1 MPEETTIGTTM
12 DNMPWLIKAVMLF
25 GSTFGMPA
33 LILGF
38 YLAQDAGLIGNP
50 IEDKID
56 DLRGQLEE
64 LKGMLVMQC
73 VTHAASDNDR
83 KVCFQSMRKEA
94 Q

>member
-50 IEDKID
+50 IADKID

-73 VTHAASDNDR
+73 VMHAANDNDR